1 MKRSILIVDD
11 DEGLAEMV
19 SYNLIKDGYDVTVET
34 NGMRGLEVAIRTKP
48 DLVILDVM
56 MPELNGF
63 EVCQQLR
70 EDEQTATLPILM
82 LTARQQEADKVTGL
96 DSGADDYLPKPFKY
110 RELLARVRAI
120 LRRAEF
126 DPATPKRLM
135 VTPSQLVAGPIEID
149 LAGQRVTCRGKQV
162 ILQPKEYMLLVYLV
176 RHQGMVL
183 SRDQLLQDVWGDNFE
198 GGMRTVDVH
207 IRWLREKLEE
217 DPGSPKLIE
226 TVLKV
231 GYCFR

>member
-34 NGMRGLEVAIRTKP
+34 NGTRGLEVAIRTKP